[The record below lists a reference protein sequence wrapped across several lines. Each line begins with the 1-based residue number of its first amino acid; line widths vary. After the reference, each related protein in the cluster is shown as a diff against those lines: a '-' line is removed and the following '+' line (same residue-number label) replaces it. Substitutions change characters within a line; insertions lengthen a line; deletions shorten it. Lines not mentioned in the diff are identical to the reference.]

1 MSDPLT
7 ILQSIAEQRISQ
19 AMQEGVF
26 NDLPGQGQPLKLDDD
41 SHIPQEMRMAYRIL
55 KNSGHVSPEVEDRK
69 EIANIVDMLE
79 HCEDEQLCYKQIQ
92 KLNLLVTKINEKQK
106 RPVFL
111 EDEQLYYAKVV
122 QRVRVRQKTRSE
134 P

>member
-7 ILQSIAEQRISQ
+7 IFQTLAEQKIAQ
-19 AMQEGVF
+19 AMEEGLF
-26 NDLPGQGQPLKLDDD
+26 DDLPGQGQPLKLDDD

-69 EIANIVDMLE
+69 EISNIIDMLE
-79 HCEDEQLCYKQIQ
+79 DCEDEQLCYKQIQ
-92 KLNLLVTKINEKQK
+92 KLNLLVTKINEKLK

-111 EDEQLYYAKVV
+111 EDEQLYYAKAV
-122 QRVRVRQKTRSE
+122 QRIRVRKQIKK
-134 P
+134 

>member
-7 ILQSIAEQRISQ
+7 IFQTLAEQKIAQ
-19 AMQEGVF
+19 AMEEGLF
-26 NDLPGQGQPLKLDDD
+26 DNLPGQGQPLKLDDD

-69 EIANIVDMLE
+69 EISNIIDMLE
-79 HCEDEQLCYKQIQ
+79 DCEDEQLCYKQIQ
-92 KLNLLVTKINEKQK
+92 KLNLLVTKINEKLK

-111 EDEQLYYAKVV
+111 EDEQLYYAKAV
-122 QRVRVRQKTRSE
+122 QRIRVRKQIKK
-134 P
+134 

>member
-7 ILQSIAEQRISQ
+7 IFQTLAEQKIAQ
-19 AMQEGVF
+19 AMEEGLF
-26 NDLPGQGQPLKLDDD
+26 DDLPGQGQPLKLDDD

-69 EIANIVDMLE
+69 EISNIIDMLE
-79 HCEDEQLCYKQIQ
+79 DCEDEQLCYKQIQ
-92 KLNLLVTKINEKQK
+92 KLNLLVTKINEKHK

-122 QRVRVRQKTRSE
+122 QRIRVRKQLKK
-134 P
+134 